1 MMAELANKEFMIC
14 LASVANR
21 QTGLPSR
28 FRWNLVQVVSATVV
42 ALMICHLLQTEIYA
56 RGSDQSATRPN
67 VVLIITD
74 DQGYGDMACH
84 GNPVLKTPHLDRLSN
99 QSVRLTNFHVDPT
112 CSPTRA
118 ALMTGRYSTRTGVWH
133 TVMGRHMPR
142 PDEVM
147 MPSLFADSGYRTAI
161 FGKWHLG
168 DSYPYRPQDRGFQE
182 VLVHGG
188 GGVGQIPDYWG
199 NDYFDDTYFHNGRP
213 RKFEG
218 YCTDVFFREAIR
230 FITTNRAQPFFV
242 YLTTNAPHGPYRVP
256 EMYSQPYDDKV
267 GDDPELAKFYGMI
280 ANIDENV
287 GRLLTRLNELELDSN
302 TIVIFMTDNGT
313 ARGAS
318 FSDNRGN
325 EGELLSG
332 YNAGL
337 RGRKGSPYE
346 GGHRVPCFVR
356 WPAGG
361 LSPSMERGQ
370 LTAHL
375 DLLPTLM
382 ELCQL
387 NRPAGIQF
395 DGRSLAGLLS
405 GKAEQWPKRT
415 LFAHHQE
422 LPAVEKH
429 RFGCVMAANWRLI
442 ARNDLEPM
450 PRFELYD
457 IAVDPGQDT
466 NLSDRRPDVVRQLRA
481 AYDDWWNSLAEEFDN
496 DSEIILGDDRANP
509 TRLTCFEWHGSRRW
523 SQRNVLS
530 ASVDNGPWAVEVA
543 RAGSYEIT
551 LRRWPEEVDA
561 PITAAVEGGQ
571 PIEAVEAK
579 IRIGKVEA
587 SQPIPAGASAVQFTI
602 RLQQGK
608 TRLQTWL
615 IDATGKSRGAYYAK
629 VERVE

>member
-1 MMAELANKEFMIC
+1 MKLPNTTRWLTWTVVIAAFLVTLADN
-14 LASVANR
+14 A
-21 QTGLPSR
+21 QG
-28 FRWNLVQVVSATVV
+28 ATV
-42 ALMICHLLQTEIYA
+42 QNTTA
-56 RGSDQSATRPN
+56 RRPN

-74 DQGYGDMACH
+74 DQGYGDLGCH
-84 GNPVLKTPHLDRLSN
+84 GNPVLKTPHLDRLYR

-147 MPSLFADSGYRTAI
+147 MPRVFADSGYRTAI

-213 RKFEG
+213 RKFER

-230 FITTNRAQPFFV
+230 FITANRARPFFV
-242 YLTTNAPHGPYRVP
+242 YLTTNAPHGPYRVA
-256 EMYSQPYDDKV
+256 EKYSHLYDDKV
-267 GDDPELAKFYGMI
+267 GDDAELAKFYGMI
-280 ANIDENV
+280 ANIDDNV
-287 GRLLTRLNELELDSN
+287 GRLLGRLKELELNDN

-313 ARGAS
+313 ARGAT
-318 FSDNRGN
+318 FTDYRGN
-325 EGELLSG
+325 EGKLLSG
-332 YNAGL
+332 YNAGM

-346 GGHRVPCFVR
+346 GGHRVPCFIR

-361 LSPSMERGQ
+361 LSGGKNLDQ

-375 DLLPTLM
+375 DLLPTLID
-382 ELCQL
+382 LCQL
-387 NRPAGIQF
+387 KRPASVRF
-395 DGRSLAGLLS
+395 DGVSLARLLS
-405 GKAEQWPKRT
+405 GKTKQWPQRT

-422 LPAVEKH
+422 LPVPKKH
-429 RFGCVMAANWRLI
+429 RFGCVMSGNWRLI
-442 ARNDLEPM
+442 ARNDLKPT
-450 PRFELYD
+450 PRLELYD
-457 IAVDPGQDT
+457 IADDPGQKTD
-466 NLSDRRPDVVRQLRA
+466 LSDRHPEIAKRLRA
-481 AYDDWWNSLAEEFDN
+481 AYDDWWNGLAEEFDN
-496 DSEIILGDDRANP
+496 YSEIILGDNRQNP
-509 TRLTCFEWHGSRRW
+509 TRLTCFEWHS
-523 SQRNVLS
+523 SQRWQQQNVRS
-530 ASVDNGPWAVEVA
+530 ASVDNGFWAVEVA
-543 RAGSYEIT
+543 RAGRYEIS

-561 PITAAVEGGQ
+561 PITAAVDGGK
-571 PIEAVEAK
+571 PIKAVKAK

-587 SQPIPAGASAVQFTI
+587 TQPIPANASALKFSV
-602 RLQQGK
+602 RLELGK

-615 IDATGKSRGAYYAK
+615 IDANGKSRGAYYAK
-629 VERVE
+629 VERVD